1 MKCSKC
7 GKEIP
12 EEYRFCCFCGAD
24 LSERHCV
31 RCGQTVVPDALF
43 CCNCGHALLSE
54 AASVVEPAGT
64 VVPEVSAS
72 PVSDKKEVRPKP
84 RAKIWMLAIAL
95 LTFAL
100 MVAAVVLW
108 GAALEWGDEDPE
120 FRLAAIILS
129 IVFQPFYVFTGI
141 LMKITKS
148 RFLGWTFALC
158 SLLLLAVFVLVMV
171 DVCDS

>member
-12 EEYRFCCFCGAD
+12 GEYRFCCFCGAD

-100 MVAAVVLW
+100 MVAAVIFW
-108 GAALEWGDEDPE
+108 GNVVGYSKY
-120 FRLAAIILS
+120 RLAAIILS

-148 RFLGWTFALC
+148 RILGWSFALC

-171 DVCDS
+171 YVCDW